1 MNDIVDNVLI
11 NLRTKRYLTQYDYL
25 ELELEETQYM
35 FDKYNK
41 QFLKEYYNVD
51 EPSEP
56 KIVIPSESDIE
67 HMDLGE
73 IDAEIQE
80 PEEPDDIQLK
90 KLYRLLSLKT
100 HPDKNNGSQESK
112 EIFAEINKAYKDKN
126 ILKLFKFALQYKIEI
141 NPIIIEKCTAL
152 FENSIKEMQ
161 DKIEHIKKTVA
172 WNWGIS
178 SEEEKEL
185 HREILKRANM

>member
-1 MNDIVDNVLI
+1 MNNIVDNVLI

-51 EPSEP
+51 EPSES

-67 HMDLGE
+67 NMELGE
-73 IDAEIQE
+73 IDTEIQE
-80 PEEPDDIQLK
+80 PEEPEDIQLK

-112 EIFAEINKAYKDKN
+112 EIFAEINKAYKEKN

-141 NPIIIEKCTAL
+141 NYVIIEKCSTL
-152 FENSIKEMQ
+152 F
-161 DKIEHIKKTVA
+161 
-172 WNWGIS
+172 
-178 SEEEKEL
+178 
-185 HREILKRANM
+185 